1 MIDWTE
7 IPNGDSWE
15 LFARDFLA
23 ELGFVIDIGP
33 GRGAD
38 AGRDLVVSE
47 QLRGRLRTKKF
58 TWLVSCKNFAVSDKS
73 VGPDQEN
80 NITDRLKQHDAD
92 GFIGFYSTV
101 PSSGLVERL
110 QRLEKSGD
118 IAAFEIFDRK
128 KIEGHFIDTGMSKL
142 ALRYFPTSYARM
154 RPIQKFFG
162 KYEDILCDVCGTDA
176 LAKSVRT
183 PYYSNLVLASPINN
197 HRRYESLHV
206 VCKGDCDQKLQA
218 LLYKKGFI
226 TQWEDIG
233 DLVNPIL
240 FLKNMLTYMNI
251 LHDREKEF
259 SAEAHQRMKNI
270 YVSLAQRTLREVN
283 KEDEKRLVDL
293 GEVEGL

>member
-101 PSSGLVERL
+101 PSSGLV
-110 QRLEKSGD
+110 
-118 IAAFEIFDRK
+118 
-128 KIEGHFIDTGMSKL
+128 
-142 ALRYFPTSYARM
+142 
-154 RPIQKFFG
+154 
-162 KYEDILCDVCGTDA
+162 
-176 LAKSVRT
+176 
-183 PYYSNLVLASPINN
+183 
-197 HRRYESLHV
+197 
-206 VCKGDCDQKLQA
+206 
-218 LLYKKGFI
+218 
-226 TQWEDIG
+226 
-233 DLVNPIL
+233 
-240 FLKNMLTYMNI
+240 
-251 LHDREKEF
+251 
-259 SAEAHQRMKNI
+259 
-270 YVSLAQRTLREVN
+270 
-283 KEDEKRLVDL
+283 
-293 GEVEGL
+293 